1 MKQTDKPVIV
11 PSAVSMGGILWGGVL
26 VVYFLAALAVYS
38 CWGHLEDVRAQ
49 LAKPVMTPIG
59 NDCFSTTVP
68 AGWRC
73 YEEGT
78 NSVTCY
84 RGDPQT
90 LPMIIIATQRSPVNS
105 YRALD
110 QNPALVARQIN
121 ALFNKCATDSKS
133 QHIGLPEVV
142 DVELEN
148 VKPGTPAVKAFFILA
163 ESAGISYV
171 FYRGDIRYLVV
182 GIWPNDDEEGRA
194 DVCSRVEH
202 IFDRFEFPVVTERFT
217 RPVVNSANQEAG
229 EHARVLK
236 TVARER
242 ALWKMFADRVETE
255 PEAALLPAIE
265 HFRKGLELLSSL
277 REERQLLESEDFK
290 RYNAFLARRAAL
302 VREWFVLLDKYRA
315 MGNREAARRQ
325 AELILRRAT
334 LEEETLDRRR
344 AGACLFEL
352 NAEEGN
358 G

>member
-1 MKQTDKPVIV
+1 MKHPEKPVIV
-11 PSAVSMGGILWGGVL
+11 PSAVSLGGVLWGGVL

-38 CWGHLEDVRAQ
+38 CWGRLEAVRAQ
-49 LAKPVMTPIG
+49 LAEPVEMPIG
-59 NDCFSTTVP
+59 NAYFSTTVP

-78 NSVTCY
+78 NCVTCY

-90 LPMIIIATQRSPVNS
+90 LPMIVVATYRDAANA

-110 QNPALVARQIN
+110 RNPALVARQIS
-121 ALFNKCATDSKS
+121 ALFDPSALGVR
-133 QHIGLPEVV
+133 HVVLPQVV
-142 DVELEN
+142 DVEFEN
-148 VKPGTPAVKAFFILA
+148 VQPGTSAVKAFFILPK
-163 ESAGISYV
+163 SSGLSYV

-182 GIWPNDDEEGRA
+182 GIWPNDDTAGRD

-202 IFDRFEFPVVTERFT
+202 IFDRFEFPPVTEHFT
-217 RPVVNSANQEAG
+217 RPAVNSANQAAG
-229 EHARVLK
+229 EHVRVLK
-236 TVARER
+236 IVARER

-255 PEAALLPAIE
+255 PEAALMPAIG
-265 HFRKGLELLSSL
+265 HFRKSLELLSSL
-277 REERQLLESEDFK
+277 REERQLLESEDFQ

-315 MGNREAARRQ
+315 MGDREATRRQ
-325 AELILRRAT
+325 AEFILRRAT

-344 AGACLFEL
+344 AGACLAEL